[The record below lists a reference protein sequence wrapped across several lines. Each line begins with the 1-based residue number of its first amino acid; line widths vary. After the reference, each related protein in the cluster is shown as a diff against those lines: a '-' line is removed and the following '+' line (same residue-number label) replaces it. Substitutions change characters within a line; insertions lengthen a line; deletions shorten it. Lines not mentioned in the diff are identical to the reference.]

1 VQRSGSSTWQ
11 PQVILIAAVIACRAV
26 LGYSELAQ
34 SYADVREVTIMPV
47 MA

>member
-1 VQRSGSSTWQ
+1 LASLK
-11 PQVILIAAVIACRAV
+11 VILIAAVIACRAV

-34 SYADVREVTIMPV
+34 SYADVREVTIVPV